1 MRTLDTRRIGTE
13 AILDSLNDSVVTIGL
28 DKRIKYLN
36 KAAERLLGYSKKEAR
51 EMPCAEV
58 VRCAACDHECLLEQT
73 LSSSQNIQDYETVL
87 RNKSGK
93 LINVSTNTALIKDK
107 RGRVIGGV
115 EIIRDRSQIEALNEA
130 LHGKYSFE
138 NIIGKNHRMQSVYTL
153 LPEMARSESN
163 LLLEGEIG
171 TGKELLAHALHENSG
186 RREKP
191 FVKINCGG
199 LTDLML
205 ACELF
210 GYVKGAFTGAVSDQ
224 VGRLELADGG
234 TLFLDEIGYMSPA
247 TQLKLLRFL
256 KERRFERVGDTREIR
271 TDVRVIAATHRDLNA
286 AVERAEFL
294 GELHDQLKTV
304 PVVLPP
310 LRDRRDDIPLLVQHF
325 LKRFNSL
332 MEKKIKSVAPA
343 AMEILLNYDYPE
355 NIQELENIVEHAVVL
370 CQGSTLMPSHLPKD
384 IFYVK
389 DDFVD
394 LAIKQDDPIK
404 TLERQ
409 LVLKV
414 LSQTDWNYQEAASRL
429 KVSRT
434 TLWRKMKEFGISHPR
449 LKSSRV

>member
-1 MRTLDTRRIGTE
+1 M
-13 AILDSLNDSVVTIGL
+13 NDGVVTIGL

-73 LSSSQNIQDYETVL
+73 LSSSQNIQDYQTVL
-87 RNKSGK
+87 RNKGGK

-130 LHGKYSFE
+130 LRGKYSFE

-153 LPEMARSESN
+153 LPEMARSESS
-163 LLLEGEIG
+163 LLLEGELG

-191 FVKINCGG
+191 FVKIHCGG

-247 TQLKLLRFL
+247 AQLKLLRFL
-256 KERRFERVGDTREIR
+256 KEKRFERVGDTRQIR
-271 TDVRVIAATHRDLNA
+271 ADVWVIAATHRDLSV

-294 GELHDQLKTV
+294 AELYDQLKTV

-343 AMEILLNYDYPE
+343 ALEILLNYDYPE

-384 IFYVK
+384 IFDVK

-449 LKSSRV
+449 LRSSRV